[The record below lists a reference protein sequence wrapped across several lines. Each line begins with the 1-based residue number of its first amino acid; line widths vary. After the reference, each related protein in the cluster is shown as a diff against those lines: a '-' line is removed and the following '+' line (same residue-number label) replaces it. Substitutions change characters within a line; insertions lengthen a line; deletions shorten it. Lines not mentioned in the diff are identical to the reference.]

1 MDAVEDE
8 FRTIGQSIRPML
20 VALPV
25 GLLSIAVLFDIADL
39 TGGARFFGEVGFWNL
54 IVGVSA
60 AGLAALVGVAE
71 LLMIPLRSPARRAAT
86 TQGMVHI
93 WAVGLF
99 ALVWLAR
106 SGSPHHAVRGGLF
119 LVELVALGAVGVA
132 TWLGFHSASL
142 ARAAKKK
149 TSPRDEATVDVSALF
164 TRPPVARQP
173 RPAR

>member
-1 MDAVEDE
+1 
-8 FRTIGQSIRPML
+8 ML

-25 GLLSIAVLFDIADL
+25 GLLSIAVLFDIADMA
-39 TGGARFFGEVGFWNL
+39 GGVQFFGEVGFWNL

-60 AGLAALVGVAE
+60 AGLAALVGVAD
-71 LLMIPLRSPARRAAT
+71 LLMIPLRSPARRVAT

-99 ALVWLAR
+99 ALVWMAR
-106 SGSPHHAVRGGLF
+106 SGSPHHVVRGGLF

-132 TWLGFHSASL
+132 TWLGVRSAGL
-142 ARAAKKK
+142 ARAAKKQ
-149 TSPRDEATVDVSALF
+149 TRLRDEATVDVSALF
-164 TRPPVARQP
+164 ARPPVTRQP